1 MFHFQISACIPF
13 LRLTSGSPKIVF
25 YCHFP
30 DQLLTQRKSLL
41 KSLYR
46 KPIDWFEEK
55 TTGMADSVLVN
66 SKFTGKIFFLS
77 CHCMK
82 KFFNYVPTIIR
93 QKMYKSTNPPWLF
106 KWNMRHLKKH
116 NKNFLMFLFSRGI
129 SRHIQ
134 KLVHPSRGALP
145 FTQLFSVRSPGS
157 GFRSGS
163 RERWFVRLFVH

>member
-66 SKFTGKIFFLS
+66 SKFTGKIFFLL
-77 CHCMK
+77 CHQGRSEQFLWYGPNSK
-82 KFFNYVPTIIR
+82 IAP
-93 QKMYKSTNPPWLF
+93 
-106 KWNMRHLKKH
+106 LK
-116 NKNFLMFLFSRGI
+116 NCF
-129 SRHIQ
+129 
-134 KLVHPSRGALP
+134 
-145 FTQLFSVRSPGS
+145 
-157 GFRSGS
+157 
-163 RERWFVRLFVH
+163 